1 MGVDAVPPD
10 FTFWGMIAAL
20 LAAGVIDVAQ
30 AGAGFANA
38 SSLSILALYAVSAG
52 VEQTGALD
60 SVVARVLGRTRS
72 APFALARM
80 VLPVAAAS
88 GFLSN
93 LAVVSLLVR
102 KVMGKKTRTNPF
114 PFCCAPA
121 HSSTPH
127 TSRDDRSHHDQRT
140 PPPLPH
146 IAQVPTLKGWARRH
160 GVAVKQLLVPLS
172 FATVLGGTCTTM
184 GTSTNLLIVK

>member
-102 KVMGKKTRTNPF
+102 KVMGKKKSPK
-114 PFCCAPA
+114 P
-121 HSSTPH
+121 TP
-127 TSRDDRSHHDQRT
+127 SLFVVPRRT
-140 PPPLPH
+140 PPPLTPPATTAHTMINALPH
-146 IAQVPTLKGWARRH
+146 PSPTSRR
-160 GVAVKQLLVPLS
+160 
-172 FATVLGGTCTTM
+172 CRR
-184 GTSTNLLIVK
+184 

>member
-1 MGVDAVPPD
+1 MPGVRGRRRVCFRENGGVCAEQGARAFLPVETLTKNPPPPFLSSLLAMGVDAVPPD

-102 KVMGKKTRTNPF
+102 KVMGKKK
-114 PFCCAPA
+114 
-121 HSSTPH
+121 TPN
-127 TSRDDRSHHDQRT
+127 Q
-140 PPPLPH
+140 PLPFLLCPGALFH
-146 IAQVPTLKGWARRH
+146 PSHLPRR
-160 GVAVKQLLVPLS
+160 PL
-172 FATVLGGTCTTM
+172 TP
-184 GTSTNLLIVK
+184 